1 MTVPCPSGARTGFW
15 YHVAC
20 YGAAMFGL
28 SFGELCVLLIVA
40 MVVLGP
46 KELPRYLRKA
56 GQVAG
61 RLRRMAF
68 EMREKSGI
76 DEVLRTEGLDRE
88 IAELRKFARG
98 EVMGVASAVRSFG
111 ELARPDPAS
120 RPVVDGASPYAPPGS
135 QGAPGVVPSG
145 AVADG
150 LVVVRER
157 ELPSEGP
164 DAYGALPDTAV
175 VYDGMLVSSSLAEDG
190 LYARGVEAER
200 LAPAEPAAGDPN
212 RPSISAPT
220 PSA

>member
-1 MTVPCPSGARTGFW
+1 
-15 YHVAC
+15 
-20 YGAAMFGL
+20 MFGL

-76 DEVLRTEGLDRE
+76 DEVLRTEGIDRE
-88 IAELRKFARG
+88 IAELRKLARG

-111 ELARPDPAS
+111 DLTRPDAAS
-120 RPVVDGASPYAPPGS
+120 RPVTDPALPYASPSLPTG
-135 QGAPGVVPSG
+135 VPSG
-145 AVADG
+145 AVAEG

-157 ELPSEGP
+157 ELPCEGP
-164 DAYGALPDTAV
+164 DAYGSLPDTAV
-175 VYDGMLVSSSLAEDG
+175 VYEGMLVSSALAEDG
-190 LYARGVEAER
+190 LYARGIEAGR
-200 LAPAEPAAGDPN
+200 VAPAEPAVGDST
-212 RPSISAPT
+212 RPSISAVN